1 MPAVL
6 GALGRETLL
15 YHRLCQ
21 MEAISHF
28 SQHAY
33 GQADD
38 SSSTGKKGINA
49 MEAAGLCQEA
59 GGGPSSALCCAIF
72 LMLEIFSCS

>member
-1 MPAVL
+1 MPTVL
-6 GALGRETLL
+6 GGPWEALL
-15 YHRLCQ
+15 HHQLCQ
-21 MEAISHF
+21 AEAISHF

-49 MEAAGLCQEA
+49 IEAAGLCQEA
-59 GGGPSSALCCAIF
+59 GGGNRLPLYVVLSF
-72 LMLEIFSCS
+72 